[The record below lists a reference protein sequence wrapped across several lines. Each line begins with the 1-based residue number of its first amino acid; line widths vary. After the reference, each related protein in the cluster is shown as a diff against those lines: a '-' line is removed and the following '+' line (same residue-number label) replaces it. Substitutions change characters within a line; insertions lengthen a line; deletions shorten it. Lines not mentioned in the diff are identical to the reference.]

1 MKRIFLM
8 LPLFIFGCTVS
19 QKITYNIE
27 DIATP
32 PSVEQIPAMVN
43 VRIFKDNRANIESNS
58 LLFNN
63 PRQMKLDGEMTCINS
78 EKNYKGDT
86 VANMITRMMVKH
98 FNQASLFK
106 MSYYEDN
113 RYTDYYITG
122 KLNQFYGQQ
131 KFSTA
136 AAVGAQ
142 FGLIGALAT
151 SEVKTPGKIIIEI
164 SDLKLLKKDGT
175 LVKDFGSF
183 YKEYKG
189 EFKADAACWC
199 IYWNMNKKLK
209 NFNSHMIKKIRADM
223 ADIELN

>member
-1 MKRIFLM
+1 M